1 MRLDTLDDFIENLNE
16 KAVKLRSFIKYREPE
31 ARTTTFFA
39 FGLLADKYL
48 ALSEESVKQGKSYEA
63 TYFSGKAAAIR
74 QYTADVFKEAPEKD
88 YYTGLYKIP
97 KDLVLE
103 TKPEELMQI
112 AQFCV
117 SSLEMPEIENST
129 PKIHAEIDKILR
141 RQAHFGVFGKFAEVL
156 MKAAHGIESPDK
168 LQTVLECALL
178 LHNLDQTIH
187 ALMNLNKKNMESKKS
202 AEPKKKGRSELSGF
216 RVKRK

>member
-1 MRLDTLDDFIENLNE
+1 MRLDMLDDFVEKLNA
-16 KAVKLRSFIKYREPE
+16 KALKLKSMIKYREPE
-31 ARTTTFFA
+31 VRVTTFFA
-39 FGLLADKYL
+39 FGMLADQYL
-48 ALSEESVKQGKSYEA
+48 AMSEEAIKQGKSYEA
-63 TYFSGKAAAIR
+63 TYFSGKAAVIR

-97 KDLVLE
+97 KDLILE
-103 TKPEELMQI
+103 TKPEELMQV

-117 SSLEMPEIENST
+117 SSIEMPEVENAA

-141 RQAHFGVFGKFAEVL
+141 KQTHFGIFGKFAEVL

-178 LHNLDQTIH
+178 LSNLQQTVL
-187 ALMNLNKKNMESKKS
+187 ALKELGDKKAGK
-202 AEPKKKGRSELSGF
+202 PKPKSELKGF
-216 RVKRK
+216 RVKGK